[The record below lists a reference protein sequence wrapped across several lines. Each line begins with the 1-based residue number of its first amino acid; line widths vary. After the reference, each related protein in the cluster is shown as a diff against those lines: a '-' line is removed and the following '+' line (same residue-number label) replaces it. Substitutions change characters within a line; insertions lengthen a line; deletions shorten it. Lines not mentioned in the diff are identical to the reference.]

1 MRSLFWLLAVFAA
14 AVALVLL
21 GRIDAGYAML
31 VYPPWRVEMSMVLF
45 AVAVLALFALFY
57 AGLRLARHTLALPTY
72 VSAYRARRRRE
83 RAHAALSQA
92 L

>member
-31 VYPPWRVEMSMVLF
+31 VYPPWRVEMSPRP
-45 AVAVLALFALFY
+45 ANNS
-57 AGLRLARHTLALPTY
+57 P
-72 VSAYRARRRRE
+72 
-83 RAHAALSQA
+83 AALEKSPCRVDNSTA
-92 L
+92 TLEK